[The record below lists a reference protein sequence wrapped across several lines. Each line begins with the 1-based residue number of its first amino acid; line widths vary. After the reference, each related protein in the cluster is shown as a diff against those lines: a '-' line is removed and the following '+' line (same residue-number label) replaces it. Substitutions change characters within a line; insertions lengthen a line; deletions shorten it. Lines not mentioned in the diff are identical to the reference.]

1 MARVFRNT
9 GLRIKLV
16 VLLVIPSVALIW
28 LLSGQALGRNAEAGQ
43 AARLGTFVQFSVR
56 LGHLLHGKQKEGGLT
71 AVFMSAPGAKMG
83 TELRGPP
90 AALGRRPG
98 R

>member
-1 MARVFRNT
+1 MTRVFRNT

-56 LGHLLHGKQKEGGLT
+56 LGNLVHEMQKERGIT
-71 AVFMSAPGAKMG
+71 AVFMSVV
-83 TELRGPP
+83 TSD
-90 AALGRRPG
+90 AASARL
-98 R
+98 